1 MPCAYNINPNNH
13 EALSRRQIATGVSG
27 SCSGFMG
34 SSLFKKGTLGIGA
47 RFPDHIGERRQ
58 GPPSL
63 GVGGWLCKEIA
74 AKAWVMLLLV
84 TA

>member
-1 MPCAYNINPNNH
+1 M
-13 EALSRRQIATGVSG
+13 
-27 SCSGFMG
+27 
-34 SSLFKKGTLGIGA
+34 LG
-47 RFPDHIGERRQ
+47 FPDHTGERRQ

-84 TA
+84 TAYTAAIKRTWGMFRESTNDFFPSG